1 MVKLLLKAKPDACM
15 VKDEAERTPLHL
27 AAMNDRVEIMEV
39 LMEKKLQGIHIKND
53 QNGDTILHFCVKSN
67 TNTKPLRL
75 LVKKLVLLPQNPN
88 PNSTSIT
95 SGDKN
100 NDDKTIL
107 QLAADLGKIEMIQ
120 YLLESIDIK
129 FETND
134 VNQALSTLSLADRD
148 NLETRFLKCLGHGNK
163 KKTLSKNGN
172 EHEGMKDRT
181 NTLMVVATLI
191 AGIAF
196 QAAMNP

>member
-1 MVKLLLKAKPDACM
+1 MWYLLVYVELHYTAVLSGDIKFAKNILSSKPDLALKQDNRGWTPLHLASAGASLRMVKLLLKAKPDACM

-39 LMEKKLQGIHIKND
+39 LMVKKLEAIQIKNG
-53 QNGDTILHFCVKSN
+53 QNGDNILHFCVKSN

-88 PNSTSIT
+88 PNPTSIT

-107 QLAADLGKIEMIQ
+107 QLAADLGKIE
-120 YLLESIDIK
+120 
-129 FETND
+129 
-134 VNQALSTLSLADRD
+134 
-148 NLETRFLKCLGHGNK
+148 
-163 KKTLSKNGN
+163 
-172 EHEGMKDRT
+172 
-181 NTLMVVATLI
+181 
-191 AGIAF
+191 
-196 QAAMNP
+196 